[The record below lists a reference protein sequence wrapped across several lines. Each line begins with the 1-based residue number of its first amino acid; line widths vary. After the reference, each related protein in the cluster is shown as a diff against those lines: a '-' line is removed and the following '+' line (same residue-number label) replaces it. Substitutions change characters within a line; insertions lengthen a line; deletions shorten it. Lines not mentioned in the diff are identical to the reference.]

1 MEETKKCPKCNS
13 EMTKGIFAPSVGVVG
28 MEWTDKLEYSKWKF
42 EKVNKIKT
50 FQYII
55 SGTIFFAGNASLFFK
70 HGKDAAHS

>member
-50 FQYII
+50 FQYACKSCGFIE
-55 SGTIFFAGNASLFFK
+55 SYLVK
-70 HGKDAAHS
+70 